1 MPQSTVTKIPAR
13 GVPSPGLDLQ
23 TLRTEIDRI
32 DARLLELM
40 EERLMCSGAIAALKG
55 NEDADQLRLRPAREQ
70 EVIARL
76 AERATC
82 MPRASVT
89 AIWRELM
96 GINLQAQQATHII
109 IHCPLQPVL
118 VTDQARLRFGG
129 AAPIVSAGT
138 PQDAL
143 DRARNR
149 EAIAVIEFSPLSN
162 WWVELFHDEAL
173 TIFDCLRD
181 KHGRIVALVI
191 GRVAARHVTSDTS
204 FLVLGDG
211 ALRRRAEAGDKMQTL
226 ALCGNLRLC
235 VSQRAGEA
243 AR

>member
-1 MPQSTVTKIPAR
+1 MPQAAIAAHDAAP
-13 GVPSPGLDLQ
+13 PHGLDLQ

-32 DARLLELM
+32 DTLLLELM
-40 EERLMCSGAIAALKG
+40 EERLLASAAIAAAKAEEA
-55 NEDADQLRLRPAREQ
+55 NAQLRLRPAREQ
-70 EVIARL
+70 QVIDRLIAR
-76 AERATC
+76 AER
-82 MPRASVT
+82 MPAPAVT

-96 GINLQAQQATHII
+96 GANLQAQKSVHIV
-109 IHCPLQPVL
+109 IHCPEQPVL

-129 AAPIVSAGT
+129 AAPIVAAGT

-149 EAIAVIEFSPLSN
+149 EAIAVIEFSPLSS
-162 WWVELFHDEAL
+162 WWVELFHDEQL

-181 KHGRIVALVI
+181 KHGRIAALVV
-191 GRVAARHVTSDTS
+191 GRVSALYTTEDTS

-211 ALRRRAEAGDKMQTL
+211 SLRRRAKAGDEVKTL
-226 ALCGNLRLC
+226 AICGNLRLC
-235 VSQRAGEA
+235 VSRKVGD

>member
-1 MPQSTVTKIPAR
+1 MPQAATAAPEA
-13 GVPSPGLDLQ
+13 GLDLQ

-32 DARLLELM
+32 DLQLLTLM
-40 EERLMCSGAIAALKG
+40 EERLFCSAAIAAAKAQDD
-55 NEDADQLRLRPAREQ
+55 DAQLRLRPAREQ
-70 EVIARL
+70 QVIDRL
-76 AERATC
+76 IGRAER
-82 MPRASVT
+82 MPAPAVT

-96 GINLQAQQATHII
+96 GANLQAQKSVHIV
-109 IHCPLQPVL
+109 IHCPEQPVL

-138 PQDAL
+138 AQDAL
-143 DRARNR
+143 DRARHR

-181 KHGRIVALVI
+181 RHGRIVALVV
-191 GRVAARHVTSDTS
+191 GRVAARYATEDTS

-211 ALRRRAEAGDKMQTL
+211 SLRRRTEAGDSVKTL
-226 ALCGNLRLC
+226 AICGNLRLC
-235 VSQRAGEA
+235 VSRNPEG

>member
-1 MPQSTVTKIPAR
+1 MPQAAIA
-13 GVPSPGLDLQ
+13 VPPPGLDLQ

-32 DARLLELM
+32 DSQLLDLMEARLL
-40 EERLMCSGAIAALKG
+40 CSAAIAAAKTQ
-55 NEDADQLRLRPAREQ
+55 EDDAQLRLRPAREQ
-70 EVIARL
+70 QVIDRL
-76 AERATC
+76 INRATS
-82 MPRASVT
+82 MPPPAVT

-96 GINLQAQQATHII
+96 GANLQAQKSVHIV
-109 IHCPLQPVL
+109 IHCPEQPVL

-129 AAPIVSAGT
+129 AAPLVAAGT

-162 WWVELFHDEAL
+162 WWVELFHDETL

-181 KHGRIVALVI
+181 RHGRIAALVV
-191 GRVAARHVTSDTS
+191 GRVAAQHVTTDTS

-211 ALRRRAEAGDKMQTL
+211 SLRRRANAGDKMQTL
-226 ALCGNLRLC
+226 AIAGNLRLC
-235 VSQRAGEA
+235 VSQQAENGR
-243 AR
+243 